1 MNLNGNQTTKTVIK
15 VVEKKRQHAIKEKK
29 MRIGTSL
36 YIESFNKIKIPFYS
50 GSFSS
55 SFSSFNRDYIRSIP
69 FFACIYYEH
78 NYNLFCQV
86 FWYKT
91 ANIYRATFVLSISYV
106 IYKMYIWL
114 EQGDFVHTITWIH
127 IYLYIIWLTTS
138 QLSGGNEG
146 GGVTVLSNIFNIHVN
161 LENRLSK
168 LKISNSN

>member
-1 MNLNGNQTTKTVIK
+1 
-15 VVEKKRQHAIKEKK
+15 

-146 GGVTVLSNIFNIHVN
+146 GGHSVEQYFQHTRKSRKSIVKTENIE
-161 LENRLSK
+161 LELVCLIKMCIQR
-168 LKISNSN
+168 ICNSS